1 MNEIILRPKISQW
14 IISIFPV
21 VVMMLCV
28 WVATFFVSVPYM
40 DEVMFL
46 LFVVFFIYLVYSYF
60 EMLIFRKWTVTEKN
74 IKLEHGIFF
83 RQAEFLEVYRIV
95 DFKEQQ
101 SFLQMV
107 FGIKTVIIFS
117 EDKTTPR
124 LPVFGIGKRYDLI
137 GVLAPIVKEQR
148 KENRI
153 YEIANR

>member
-60 EMLIFRKWTVTEKN
+60 ESGRLQR
-74 IKLEHGIFF
+74 
-83 RQAEFLEVYRIV
+83 RI
-95 DFKEQQ
+95 
-101 SFLQMV
+101 
-107 FGIKTVIIFS
+107 
-117 EDKTTPR
+117 
-124 LPVFGIGKRYDLI
+124 
-137 GVLAPIVKEQR
+137 
-148 KENRI
+148 
-153 YEIANR
+153 